1 MSTWHWHL
9 KICFSFS
16 VFLLPNKSQ
25 LNVQFAE
32 VSPWNSSI
40 ANRYRGPQFSLLSL
54 GIHYRTK
61 RNFRDNLKIII
72 NVNKALTD
80 ILQEMRG
87 RMKKIDSNLV
97 KVKKNLEYL
106 EEMYEGIFRKVNRLL
121 VAWLMFEI
129 NYTYYLMQNI

>member
-1 MSTWHWHL
+1 M
-9 KICFSFS
+9 
-16 VFLLPNKSQ
+16 
-25 LNVQFAE
+25 
-32 VSPWNSSI
+32 
-40 ANRYRGPQFSLLSL
+40 
-54 GIHYRTK
+54 
-61 RNFRDNLKIII
+61 KIII

-129 NYTYYLMQNI
+129 NYTYYLMQNIYSMHLTITAKQKLKQLKPMFYIR

>member
-1 MSTWHWHL
+1 M
-9 KICFSFS
+9 
-16 VFLLPNKSQ
+16 FL
-25 LNVQFAE
+25 
-32 VSPWNSSI
+32 
-40 ANRYRGPQFSLLSL
+40 L

-121 VAWLMFEI
+121 VA
-129 NYTYYLMQNI
+129 